1 MEGDIPLPH
10 LVRKYS
16 ENLEWAQA
24 PEEPSYIRIWNPQLS
39 VGCLAHC
46 RHTTLLF
53 LNEYFEIKDICS
65 KNKFLLRVR
74 NDFNLCLI
82 KLIFQKD
89 NDASK
94 GLVFFPSL
102 WTEVKMTWK
111 QIDTRNFLKIKG
123 SFSALCPVL
132 SCPSML
138 PPTFDLQLCLQL
150 IKWTGVFNINEPSRN
165 NIHFTL
171 RKLEDIFVKQLR
183 WSFKT
188 Q

>member
-1 MEGDIPLPH
+1 MEGDSPLPH

-65 KNKFLLRVR
+65 KNEFLLRVR

-94 GLVFFPSL
+94 GLVFSPSL
-102 WTEVKMTWK
+102 
-111 QIDTRNFLKIKG
+111 
-123 SFSALCPVL
+123 
-132 SCPSML
+132 
-138 PPTFDLQLCLQL
+138 
-150 IKWTGVFNINEPSRN
+150 
-165 NIHFTL
+165 
-171 RKLEDIFVKQLR
+171 
-183 WSFKT
+183 
-188 Q
+188 